1 MTDLSRSCSALNKL
15 NFSRCKALYKKL
27 GTFSKFNTGL
37 PNQEFAGSDTGEGCF
52 VQV

>member
-1 MTDLSRSCSALNKL
+1 MMIDLSRSSALTS
-15 NFSRCKALYKKL
+15 FSRCKALYKKS